1 MKIDKFFGAL
11 FALLSV
17 IIGAFNSH
25 ALKKIF
31 PETALESID
40 VGLRYM
46 MYHGLA
52 LLILSI
58 LSIEE
63 KKWITIFFI
72 VGTIFFSFSIFLLS
86 IQSIV
91 NIELSWLGPI
101 TPIGGCFLIFGWI
114 LLVYKFVKQK
124 KI

>member
-25 ALKKIF
+25 ALKKIL

-40 VGLRYM
+40 VGLSYM

-58 LSIEE
+58 EE
-63 KKWITIFFI
+63 KKWITIFFV

>member
-1 MKIDKFFGAL
+1 VKIDKFFGAL

-25 ALKKIF
+25 ALKKIL

-40 VGLRYM
+40 VGLSYM

-58 LSIEE
+58 EE
-63 KKWITIFFI
+63 KKWITIFFV

>member
-1 MKIDKFFGAL
+1 MQ
-11 FALLSV
+11 
-17 IIGAFNSH
+17 
-25 ALKKIF
+25 
-31 PETALESID
+31 
-40 VGLRYM
+40 
-46 MYHGLA
+46 

-63 KKWITIFFI
+63 KKWIAIFFI

-101 TPIGGCFLIFGWI
+101 TPIGGCFLIFSWI

>member
-1 MKIDKFFGAL
+1 VKIDKFFGAL

-25 ALKKIF
+25 ALKKIL

-58 LSIEE
+58 EE
-63 KKWITIFFI
+63 KKWITIFFV

>member
-1 MKIDKFFGAL
+1 MKIDKLFGAL

-25 ALKKIF
+25 ALKKIL

-40 VGLRYM
+40 AGLRYM

-72 VGTIFFSFSIFLLS
+72 VGTIFFPLVFFFYQLS
-86 IQSIV
+86 R
-91 NIELSWLGPI
+91 
-101 TPIGGCFLIFGWI
+101 
-114 LLVYKFVKQK
+114 
-124 KI
+124 